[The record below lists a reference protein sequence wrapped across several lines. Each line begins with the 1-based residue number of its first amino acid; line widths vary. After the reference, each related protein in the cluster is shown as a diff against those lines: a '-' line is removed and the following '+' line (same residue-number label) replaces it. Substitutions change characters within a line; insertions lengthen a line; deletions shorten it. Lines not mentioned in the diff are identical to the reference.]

1 MLPPPA
7 AIATAPSP
15 SSRASWN
22 PAVPPPPVGG
32 AAVGNG
38 VGLSVVG
45 GLYDVDG
52 LCVGVGPCVG
62 DPVNV
67 GSEDGVVLV
76 PSLGVP
82 APAESLPEAVTE
94 GVDVLPG
101 VDEVEPDVQ
110 PATATDA
117 RIVKAPQ
124 PMTVRRTLS
133 AAPAM
138 VVRTFIKPSSCARQ
152 AAVPFPVPA
161 GLPKCRRP

>member
-7 AIATAPSP
+7 AIAAAPSP

-38 VGLSVVG
+38 VALSVVG
-45 GLYDVDG
+45 GLYDADG
-52 LCVGVGPCVG
+52 LCVG

-94 GVDVLPG
+94 GVVVLPG

-117 RIVKAPQ
+117 RMVKAPQ

-152 AAVPFPVPA
+152 ATVPFPVPA
-161 GLPKCRRP
+161 S